1 MTISLGI
8 AKERILE
15 MYQKVDTNSK
25 YYGRLLNWYGKGIW
39 NYGIGISN
47 NLVFDTAYL
56 KLVNRVDLEIQLVLN
71 VQIFIPSET
80 VDRLG
85 TAILCFRNWDY
96 GLLGWNGEHLARLVT
111 TDKAISYQVKKLPF
125 PIPQL
130 NHDGLH
136 PQASKLL
143 KEYRES
149 HPDWFT
155 EMLF

>member
-25 YYGRLLNWYGKGIW
+25 YYGRLLNWYGKGVW

-71 VQIFIPSET
+71 VQILGRLSIYKHNLNLLHTMSTSIMVYYYIGTIVLMNFLNFILYKLQP
-80 VDRLG
+80 
-85 TAILCFRNWDY
+85 
-96 GLLGWNGEHLARLVT
+96 NGCLT
-111 TDKAISYQVKKLPF
+111 
-125 PIPQL
+125 
-130 NHDGLH
+130 N
-136 PQASKLL
+136 
-143 KEYRES
+143 
-149 HPDWFT
+149 
-155 EMLF
+155 